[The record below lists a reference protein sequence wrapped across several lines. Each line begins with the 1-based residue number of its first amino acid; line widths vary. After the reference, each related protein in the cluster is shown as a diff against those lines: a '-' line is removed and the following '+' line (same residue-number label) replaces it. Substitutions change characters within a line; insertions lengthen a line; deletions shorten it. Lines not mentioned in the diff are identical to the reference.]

1 MSAHH
6 RISRTL
12 IGLGLIAA
20 LVLAILALRAAVSDE
35 HGAVVGSRIEAA
47 RTTPDPS
54 VAQPGSSA
62 TAPSSAPVVD
72 NVQHEPVVG
81 GLVAGTGLQP
91 ETDCGT
97 QPSQSVARGG
107 AGTLAAREL
116 LAQGEHGVPVS
127 ANRYLATHPDPSVA
141 PAAPA
146 SKGSASDE
154 ARKES
159 RDDTRRSGPFKNL
172 PVGVATW

>member
-12 IGLGLIAA
+12 IGLGLIAS
-20 LVLAILALRAAVSDE
+20 LVLAALALRAAVTDE

-47 RTTPDPS
+47 RTHPDPS

-62 TAPSSAPVVD
+62 TTPSSAPVIDDVE
-72 NVQHEPVVG
+72 HEPVVG
-81 GLVAGTGLQP
+81 GLVAGTGLEP

-97 QPSQSVARGG
+97 EPSQSVARGG
-107 AGTLAAREL
+107 ADALAAREL
-116 LAQGEHGVPVS
+116 LAQGAHGVPIS

-146 SKGSASDE
+146 IKGSASDD
-154 ARKES
+154 ARKDS
-159 RDDTRRSGPFKNL
+159 RDDTRRSGPLKNL
-172 PVGVATW
+172 TVGEATW